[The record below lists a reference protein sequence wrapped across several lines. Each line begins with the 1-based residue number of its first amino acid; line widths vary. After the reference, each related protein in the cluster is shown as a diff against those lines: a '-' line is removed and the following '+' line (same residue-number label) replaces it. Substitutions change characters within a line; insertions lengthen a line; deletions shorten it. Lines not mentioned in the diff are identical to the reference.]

1 MWSVAGGTH
10 DQRGLDL
17 NCGILLTPRGLQSA
31 SGSSSLPSVATQV
44 VSEDPSP
51 PAGGHVPHSDSSPQ
65 TTSIRAER
73 APALGRQSLKNKGC
87 TLAKTDLLFP
97 GLGCSS
103 PRFLSFLSAAGKAG
117 DVTESTAPPGLLRAP
132 SLLTMAVILTR
143 RGLAYRPSLPSHP
156 SEVGVTESLLKSRS
170 DQVTPQLQTP
180 PYLLSQVLR
189 PRT

>member
-1 MWSVAGGTH
+1 MGF
-10 DQRGLDL
+10 
-17 NCGILLTPRGLQSA
+17 C
-31 SGSSSLPSVATQV
+31 
-44 VSEDPSP
+44 SP
-51 PAGGHVPHSDSSPQ
+51 PEASSPPPGAPASPLWPPRWCPRTRPHQQVDTCPRSDSSPQ
-65 TTSIRAER
+65 TTSVRAER

-87 TLAKTDLLFP
+87 ALAKTDLLFP

-103 PRFLSFLSAAGKAG
+103 PWFLSFLSAAVKAG

-143 RGLAYRPSLPSHP
+143 RGLAYRLSLPSHP
-156 SEVGVTESLLKSRS
+156 SDVGVTESLLKSRS

-180 PYLLSQVLR
+180 PYLLSQVLQ